1 MINYNSEKHHDTIV
15 EELFRCFCDNK
26 DVNRPI
32 SPKSNEKECYIIA
45 DGKTYCIDMATY
57 SELVKKVH
65 HIWLRETKKRLEDKF
80 GFFNIDID
88 KWMDYHYVT
97 KLFSLPDSLKY
108 DNPNLVDS
116 TEGAGYNISNAMSS
130 EKDTGSYMELGE
142 FPHDSENIQVKH
154 QGTTSKNW
162 WYGRE

>member
-32 SPKSNEKECYIIA
+32 SPKSNEKLCYIIA

-57 SELVKKVH
+57 SELVRKVH
-65 HIWLRETKKRLEDKF
+65 HIWLRETKKRLEDKY
-80 GFFNIDID
+80 GFFDIDID
-88 KWMDYHYVT
+88 KWLDYFYIT
-97 KLFSLPDSLKY
+97 KLFSLPDSLRY

-142 FPHDSENIQVKH
+142 FSRDSENIQLRH
-154 QGTTSKNW
+154 QGTTSTSW
-162 WYGRE
+162 WKRRR